1 VTDPAEQER
10 AIARGF
16 IPLREVRDRYAP
28 ETPASSTT
36 TP

>member
-1 VTDPAEQER
+1 M
-10 AIARGF
+10 ARGF
-16 IPLREVRDRYAP
+16 IPLRQVRDRYAP